1 METGDFNNDNQ
12 QQQDTRRNRRVD
24 YRFLVPSRDAGGMKQ
39 TKEEEIYSFN
49 FIFSIFSA
57 IIGKGGKTIQEFRLK
72 HRCQIQMADCESPER
87 VLIITGD
94 QTDVLNCIS
103 DILTSIHESHQR
115 STKSDQFEIRA
126 LIHQS
131 QAGALIGKGASRV
144 KEFREKREF
153 YLSNRNN
160 FSK

>member
-12 QQQDTRRNRRVD
+12 QQQDTRRNRRID
-24 YRFLVPSRDAGGMKQ
+24 YRFLVASRDAG
-39 TKEEEIYSFN
+39 
-49 FIFSIFSA
+49 A

-72 HRCQIQMADCESPER
+72 HRCQIQMADCESPEL

-115 STKSDQFEIRA
+115 STKSDQYEIRA

-153 YLSNRNN
+153 YFFNRNY